1 MRIRVLA
8 ATGAL
13 ATALVLGG
21 STAAFAGGGDGG
33 ATANGFAAGS
43 PGILSGNV
51 VQIPIDI
58 PINVCGNSIGVVSLL
73 SPTVGNHCVNK

>member
-13 ATALVLGG
+13 ATALVLTG
-21 STAAFAGGGDGG
+21 SATAFAGGDDGG
-33 ATANGFAAGS
+33 ASAHAAAIGS
-43 PGILSGNV
+43 PGLLSGNV

-58 PINVCGNSIGVVSLL
+58 PINVCGNNIGLVNLFSAAG
-73 SPTVGNHCVNK
+73 GNVCVNK